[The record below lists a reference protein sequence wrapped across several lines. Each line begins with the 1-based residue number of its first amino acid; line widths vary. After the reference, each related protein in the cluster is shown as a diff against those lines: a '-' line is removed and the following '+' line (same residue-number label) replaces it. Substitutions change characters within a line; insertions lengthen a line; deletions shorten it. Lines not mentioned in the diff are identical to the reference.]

1 MNLPVGFMLEGSMFI
16 EPFLNMGPRATNP
29 YTISA
34 WASTEGFS
42 DNLKM
47 AYLLR
52 YAYVH
57 LLSVQMQPLWYSP
70 LRHRFAADTKVD
82 PTLPDRHVL
91 VSRSSDLSP
100 VDGV

>member
-52 YAYVH
+52 YADVY